1 MGPLQDVFV
10 FLVSTLFNLYITLL
24 LIRMMLGLSKAD
36 FYNPISQFI
45 VKITNPVIIPLR
57 RFIPSMGKVDTSA
70 IVASLGL
77 KAVEVFLIL
86 LILGGSLQE
95 QNLIKLILGDL
106 LRTIVWIYIIALI
119 VQAVISWV
127 GSTHGNPIVP
137 ILNSLTDPL
146 LRPVRRVIPPIAM
159 VDLSPLVA
167 ILGLQIVLILLNGFG
182 L

>member
-1 MGPLQDVFV
+1 MGALQDVLV

-45 VKITNPVIIPLR
+45 VKITNPVIVPLR
-57 RFIPSMGKVDTSA
+57 RFIPSMGKIDTSA
-70 IVASLGL
+70 VVASIVL
-77 KAVEVFLIL
+77 KVVEVFLIL

-95 QNLIKLILGDL
+95 QNLVKLILGDL
-106 LRTIVWIYIIALI
+106 LRMIVWIYIIALI
-119 VQAVISWV
+119 VQAIISWV
-127 GSTHGNPIVP
+127 GSAHGNPLVP

-146 LRPVRRVIPPIAM
+146 LRPVRKFVPPIAM

-167 ILGLQIVLILLNGFG
+167 ILGLQVVLILLNSFG